1 MVHFGSDELKVFTGS
16 DDMTVRCWDVPTESE
31 AIVFEGHQVPT
42 GANIFFMSGRG
53 SLFPCAAR
61 SPIAMMIFKI

>member
-31 AIVFEGHQVPT
+31 AIVFEGHQVSN
-42 GANIFFMSGRG
+42 GVHIFFLSRRG
-53 SLFPCAAR
+53 SLLPSMRRTQSYRDDDF
-61 SPIAMMIFKI
+61 